1 MDPNAT
7 LELIAQALR
16 DGDREA
22 AREAAENLSEWIRRG
37 GFPPADPAWTDA
49 VSEALSES

>member
-7 LELIAQALR
+7 LELIRQALR

-22 AREAAENLSEWIRRG
+22 AREAAENLNEWIARG
-37 GFPPADPAWTDA
+37 GFPPSDPTWPDA
-49 VSEALSES
+49 VSAALT

>member
-7 LELIAQALR
+7 LELIRQALR

-22 AREAAENLSEWIRRG
+22 AREAAENLNEWVGRG
-37 GFPPADPAWTDA
+37 GFAPGDPTWPDA
-49 VSEALSES
+49 VREAFTA